1 MRIRIA
7 LVEDNAALRNSFKD
21 NIQYFSHIELVLV
34 ANNGIDFLQ
43 KMQQQPQENFPEI
56 VLTDIEMDGM
66 DGIQTVAEGH
76 KRYPALQFIML
87 TVFDNDEKIFDSI
100 LAGAVGYM
108 LKDET
113 PDKIVEAIEEVKA
126 GGAPMSP
133 AIARRTLQLLR
144 QQSKPE
150 VTPEAHKESGG
161 DAASAEDVLSR
172 RELEILEKIVEGL
185 TYQQIAKLMFIS
197 PHTVRTHI
205 QHIYEK
211 LHVHSKAA
219 IIRMAVDKKW
229 FSFKNI

>member
-1 MRIRIA
+1 MRIKIA

-21 NIQYFSHIELVLV
+21 NIQYFSHIELVLL

-133 AIARRTLQLLR
+133 AIARRALQLLR

-150 VTPEAHKESGG
+150 ATAEAHKTSG
-161 DAASAEDVLSR
+161 DAASAEEVLSR